1 MNKCH
6 SITTSFFL
14 FAGAMD
20 LTGADAEI
28 QFIENR

>member
-1 MNKCH
+1 MTKRQV
-6 SITTSFFL
+6 SLFL

-20 LTGADAEI
+20 STGADAEI